1 MTFSLYS
8 MCFCAEAPCLSFDVI
23 ADQLGSCREE
33 FPLTCYLVG
42 GTQASRAQANSV
54 IVMKLTNLC
63 KTQKS
68 DDNEDDDDDERLILQ
83 MLHIYHL
90 SLCVLADL
98 RLPTILVIQ
107 IE

>member
-1 MTFSLYS
+1 
-8 MCFCAEAPCLSFDVI
+8 MCFCSEAPCLSFDII
-23 ADQLGSCREE
+23 ADKLGAGREE

-68 DDNEDDDDDERLILQ
+68 GDDDDDDDDDRFMSQE
-83 MLHIYHL
+83 LHI
-90 SLCVLADL
+90 
-98 RLPTILVIQ
+98 
-107 IE
+107 